1 MAGPHENLEHAEHAQ
16 HAAHGGGE
24 HNKKIALIISVLAL
38 FLAFSETFGKSAQ
51 TNALNLQIEASNL
64 WNFMQAKTIRRTFTI
79 VQGEAAA
86 IEAASTTDEVRKAAL
101 AKQMAEWK
109 RTADRYQSEPE
120 AGGGKGE
127 GTRELMRR
135 ALEKERERDL
145 QFNRYHNFEFA
156 SAAFQIG
163 IVLASAAVITSMIG
177 LAYAAIGIGVV
188 GIVLTGGGIFAP
200 DVLHHVLHWFEA
212 LFSGGKPH

>member
-24 HNKKIALIISVLAL
+24 NNKKIALIISVLAL
-38 FLAFSETFGKSAQ
+38 CLAFSETFGKSAQ

-64 WNFMQAKTIRRTFTI
+64 WNFMQAKTIRRTFTL
-79 VQGEAAA
+79 VQSEAAK
-86 IEAASTTDEVRKAAL
+86 IEAALAEEPRKSALQKQIDEWTKTAA
-101 AKQMAEWK
+101 
-109 RTADRYQSEPE
+109 RYQSEPE

-135 ALEKERERDL
+135 ALEKEKERDL
-145 QFNRYHNFEFA
+145 QFNKYHNFEFA

-177 LAYAAIGIGVV
+177 LAYGAICVGLIGM
-188 GIVLTGGGIFAP
+188 VLTGAGLFAP

-212 LFSGGKPH
+212 LFAGGAHH

>member
-24 HNKKIALIISVLAL
+24 NNKKIALIISVLAL
-38 FLAFSETFGKSAQ
+38 CLAFSETFGKSAQ

-86 IEAASTTDEVRKAAL
+86 IEAATTTDEIRKAAL
-101 AKQMAEWK
+101 NKQIGEWK
-109 RTADRYQSEPE
+109 KTADRYRSEPE

-127 GTRELMRR
+127 GTVELMRR
-135 ALEKERERDL
+135 ALEKEKERDL
-145 QFNRYHNFEFA
+145 QFNKYHNFEFA

-177 LAYAAIGIGVV
+177 LAYAAIGVGLIGM
-188 GIVLTGGGIFAP
+188 VLTGAGLLAP

-212 LFSGGKPH
+212 LFAGGKH